1 MIESRDDDGVS
12 RPRASAT
19 EPDRDHYV
27 TFNPTAFALGYAV
40 SCLLL
45 GIIATAVIGW
55 GTSRDVWGYAWTVV
69 VVAFYAAG
77 LGLFTALP
85 VALALGFLLRP
96 VRSQWLHV
104 LAFFLVPTAI
114 AWLLI
119 GLVVRSVAVPLLMAL
134 AIGVCAAAGRAAVWR
149 LMRVRLAPPAA

>member
-1 MIESRDDDGVS
+1 MIERRENDGVF
-12 RPRASAT
+12 RLRASAA
-19 EPDRDHYV
+19 PAGSYYV

-40 SCLLL
+40 ACLLL

-85 VALALGFLLRP
+85 VALALGFVLRT
-96 VRSQWLHV
+96 VRSQWLHL
-104 LAFFLVPTAI
+104 LAFFLVPTAV
-114 AWLLI
+114 AWLVI
-119 GLVVRSVAVPLLMAL
+119 GLVVRSVTVPLLMAL

-149 LMRVRLAPPAA
+149 LMKVRVAPPAA

>member
-1 MIESRDDDGVS
+1 MNESRDDDGVW
-12 RPRASAT
+12 RPSAAAA
-19 EPDRDHYV
+19 EARGRYAA
-27 TFNPTAFALGYAV
+27 FNPTAFALGYTV

-85 VALALGFLLRP
+85 VALALGFALRT
-96 VRSQWLHV
+96 VRSQWLHLLV
-104 LAFFLVPTAI
+104 FFLVPTAI

-134 AIGVCAAAGRAAVWR
+134 AIGACAAAGRAAVWP